1 MQERKAR
8 CFVAATANDIYRLPP
23 EFLRKGRFDE
33 ILFVDLPEA
42 ATRETIFAIHLG
54 KRGLPP
60 ADFDLETLASKTAD
74 FSGAEI
80 EQVILAALY
89 SASHRHERITTD
101 LLLEKAGA
109 TKPLAVLKSEDVNA
123 LREWARERTV
133 PA

>member
-1 MQERKAR
+1 MQERTAR

-33 ILFVDLPEA
+33 VFFVDLPDD
-42 ATRETIFAIHLG
+42 ATRKTIFALHLG

-60 ADFDLETLASKTAD
+60 ADFDLEILAEKTAD

-89 SASHRHERITTD
+89 SASHRHERITTG
-101 LLLEKAGA
+101 LLLEKAGS

-133 PA
+133 PV